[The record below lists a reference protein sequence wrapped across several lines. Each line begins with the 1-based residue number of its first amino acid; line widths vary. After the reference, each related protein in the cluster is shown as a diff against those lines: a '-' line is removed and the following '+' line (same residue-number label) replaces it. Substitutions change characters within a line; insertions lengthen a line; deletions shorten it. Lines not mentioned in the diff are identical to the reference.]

1 MRPHQQGGLDLR
13 APPFSA
19 LFFLLSV
26 TQNSLWQAAY
36 VGSAVAN
43 VSRGAE
49 GGRLRVGEG
58 PWVGGSCGERMGC
71 SEGLGAEGVE
81 TEQHPRRGHD
91 RQGQRRKQF
100 RDRSVG
106 AMPDRVTG
114 IDGWPDLRQ
123 EDFPSPPH
131 CRPGLWVSPGL
142 TWRMPGSLV

>member
-1 MRPHQQGGLDLR
+1 M
-13 APPFSA
+13 
-19 LFFLLSV
+19 
-26 TQNSLWQAAY
+26 
-36 VGSAVAN
+36 GSAVAN

-91 RQGQRRKQF
+91 RQGQRREQF

-106 AMPDRVTG
+106 AVPDRVTG
-114 IDGWPDLRQ
+114 IDRWPDLRQ

-142 TWRMPGSLV
+142 TWRMPGPLV